1 MYNTARRERRLI
13 PPQKEQKKAVT
24 VKPGIM
30 AEEKDKLHIRLH
42 VYDTEI
48 PVNIKREDEFFYRQA
63 AKLISS
69 TVNTYSDIFKN
80 RKSEKEILYF
90 AMVDIALRYE
100 KNKDN
105 NDTGVYDDILKKLTQ
120 EIEEAL

>member
-1 MYNTARRERRLI
+1 
-13 PPQKEQKKAVT
+13 
-24 VKPGIM
+24 M

-48 PVNIKREDEFFYRQA
+48 PVNIKREDEFFYRQE
-63 AKLISS
+63 AKLITS
-69 TVNTYSDIFKN
+69 TVNTYSEIFKN

-90 AMVDIALRYE
+90 AMIDIALRFQ
-100 KNKDN
+100 KTKDN
-105 NDTGVYDDILKKLTQ
+105 NDTSEYDNILKKLTQ